1 MLKLVNM
8 SARKFSNR
16 INLLP
21 ATEFASST
29 WGRVLAWALSGFR
42 AIVIVT
48 EMIVML
54 AFMSRFWLDARSN
67 DLNDSIR
74 QKSGVITA
82 WADFEKE
89 FKNTQKRLDI
99 FTQVSAGSDIAS
111 STLTKITSY
120 LPDDITLTSYSFTP
134 DQVEIK
140 GYSASEISIAQLAS
154 NLKNNNQSFSSL
166 SIQSVDT
173 DSENPALLDFDIKFN
188 LVRKAA
194 S

>member
-1 MLKLVNM
+1 
-8 SARKFSNR
+8 
-16 INLLP
+16 
-21 ATEFASST
+21 
-29 WGRVLAWALSGFR
+29 
-42 AIVIVT
+42 
-48 EMIVML
+48 
-54 AFMSRFWLDARSN
+54 MSRFWLDARSN